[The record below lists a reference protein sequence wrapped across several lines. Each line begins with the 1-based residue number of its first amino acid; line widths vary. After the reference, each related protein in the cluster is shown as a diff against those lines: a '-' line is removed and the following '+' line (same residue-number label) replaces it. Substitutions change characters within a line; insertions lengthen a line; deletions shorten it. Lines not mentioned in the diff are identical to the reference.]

1 MSISYKKN
9 PLQTLQIDLLIFYN
23 AISDAIDVNRNLAI
37 YGKGSVDSCSAASFT
52 ALIDFSKKEKE
63 RMTSNTCL
71 RNFNRRVLS
80 K

>member
-1 MSISYKKN
+1 MPISYKKN
-9 PLQTLQIDLLIFYN
+9 IWQTLQIDLLIFYN
-23 AISDAIDVNRNLAI
+23 AVSDAMDVNQNLAI
-37 YGKGSVDSCSAASFT
+37 HGKSSVDSCSAASFT

-63 RMTSNTCL
+63 RVTSNTCL